1 MQSGGSRMA
10 ANLTGKLRLKLWR
23 KTLLEQKIKK
33 EEIGML
39 GEETEGVEEEEVT
52 EGVTGESA
60 GIKTRGVAVER
71 EVTKAVKEVMVLVRR
86 RSMSTRTLERHLQTK

>member
-1 MQSGGSRMA
+1 MHSDGLRMA
-10 ANLTGKLRLKLWR
+10 VSLTGKLRLKLWR
-23 KTLLEQKIKK
+23 KTSLEQKIKK

-60 GIKTRGVAVER
+60 GIRTRGVAVER
-71 EVTKAVKEVMVLVRR
+71 EVTRAVKEVMVLGRR
-86 RSMSTRTLERHLQTK
+86 RSMSTKTLERHLQTK